1 MRFGRTAR
9 LDYINQPCDSVTK
22 MILVCPSCDT
32 RYFAADSSVG
42 KEGRKVRCTACGHSW
57 FATADAEGGIATGDD
72 VGLTREQVE
81 RLRQTAAAGAAG
93 NAGPHAEFRARKL
106 ERQRRN
112 RAIAAFSAWAI
123 GFILFGSAA
132 ASAVV
137 FRNQVAEAWPK
148 TASIY
153 KMVGLGVN
161 RFGLD
166 FENVTARRSFDGTTP
181 VLTVAGAAVNQG
193 DAERPAPKIRVSLR
207 DEAGAEVG
215 VWSDDLPAESIK
227 PGEKV
232 EFTTRIVAPPVDT
245 FRLAVTFETG
255 ADHASAPGDRAADVG
270 VETDG
275 EHAAP
280 GHEDPAAGHEAA
292 GHEPAGHDSAGQG
305 AEAGGHEEAA
315 PAPEASH
322 H

>member
-1 MRFGRTAR
+1 MAR

-32 RYFAADSSVG
+32 RYFAADTSLG
-42 KEGRKVRCTACGHSW
+42 NEGRKVRCTACGHSW
-57 FATADAEGGIATGDD
+57 FAKVDPEGGIVTGDD
-72 VGLTREQVE
+72 TGLTREQVE
-81 RLRQTAAAGAAG
+81 RLRQTASASAASS
-93 NAGPHAEFRARKL
+93 AGPHAEFRARKA

-112 RAIAAFSAWAI
+112 RAVAAFSAWGI
-123 GFILFGSAA
+123 GLVLFGTAA

-137 FRNQVAEAWPK
+137 FRSQVVDAWPK

-153 KMVGLGVN
+153 SMVGLGVN

-181 VLTVAGAAVNQG
+181 VLTVSGVAVNLG
-193 DAERPAPKIRVSLR
+193 DTARPAPGVRISLR
-207 DEAGAEVG
+207 DEAGTEVG
-215 VWSDDLPAESIK
+215 VWSDKLPSEAIQ

-245 FRLAVTFETG
+245 YRLAVTFESG
-255 ADHASAPGDRAADVG
+255 ADHATAPHDRSADVG
-270 VETDG
+270 VEAG
-275 EHAAP
+275 EGAHEAPAGHEAPAHEASGAEAP
-280 GHEDPAAGHEAA
+280 GHEAPAPEAAGHEAE
-292 GHEPAGHDSAGQG
+292 GGGHDEVA
-305 AEAGGHEEAA
+305 AA
-315 PAPEASH
+315 PETPH